1 MVEKASSRLRVLAL
15 LIALMFIALTTRLW
29 FLQVLAAQGFEADAK
44 NNSARIEFTNAL
56 RGQIYD
62 ANGRPLVM
70 NNESLELRITPSE
83 LGDQGEAVILRVSK
97 LTGVEP
103 AAIAKQLQ
111 STRYLP
117 TQAIPVAEFVS
128 KKAQWY
134 VRENPER
141 FPGVEV
147 VDTAV
152 RTYPQGSLAAHILGF
167 TGLIQGD
174 QYEALKAQGY
184 GLNDIVGQAGLESV
198 YEKYLRG
205 TPGKTKLIVNSD
217 GDLIRTLGSVAPV
230 PGDDLRLS
238 LDVRVQTLAQQAL
251 LDGMAHA
258 RATMQDENGAPLKA
272 NAGSVVVLDAN
283 TGGVVAMVTTPTFN
297 PSWYVHGLTDAQA
310 KYLFHNKKAS
320 PSTNRAI
327 QAEYTPGSTFKSI
340 TALAAVKEGIA
351 SLSGNYECTP
361 SYTKSGDK
369 SGTVFNN
376 WTTANLGYMTI
387 SHALAISC
395 DTVFDAFGGAFYDR
409 YVQNALGTNSDVL
422 ARDLRQW
429 GFGQPTG
436 IDLPGEYT
444 GLVPDPAWAATA
456 TDSMGRKLFPYGW
469 VPGGDILTM
478 IGSGYIQVTPLQL
491 ARGYMAIANGG
502 HLCQPHIVDEIVPA
516 DERSVK
522 KVDGNCDQTIPYTP
536 QQLGYIRDAL
546 HGVVSTGGT
555 AACAFSGFPTSQIA
569 VAGKT
574 GTAERP
580 PAQDTSWFVAMVG
593 PDPNKPDYVIVTS
606 VEQAGFGGST
616 AAPITRKV
624 IDALYPDLQDT
635 AAPNCDTPDR

>member
-44 NNSARIEFTNAL
+44 NNSVRFDYTDAL
-56 RGQIYD
+56 RGQMFD
-62 ANGRPLVM
+62 ASGKPLVM
-70 NNESLELRITPSE
+70 NTDSLEVRITPSE
-83 LGDQGEAVILRVSK
+83 LGDQGEAVILRVAS
-97 LTGVEP
+97 LTGVQP

-117 TQAIPVAEFVS
+117 TQAIPVAEFVP
-128 KKAQWY
+128 KQVQWY
-134 VRENPER
+134 IRENPKK

-147 VDTAV
+147 GEAPV
-152 RTYPQGSLAAHILGF
+152 RTYPQGSLAAHILGY
-167 TGLIQGD
+167 TGLIQPQ
-174 QYEALKAQGY
+174 QYADMKDQGY

-205 TPGKTKLIVNSD
+205 TEGKQKIIVNSD
-217 GDLIRTLGSVAPV
+217 GNVIRTLGSTPPV
-230 PGDDLRLS
+230 PGDDLQLS
-238 LDVRVQTLAQQAL
+238 LDVRVQKLAQKAL

-258 RATMQDENGAPLKA
+258 RATMHDLNGAPLKA

-283 TGGVVAMVTTPTFN
+283 TGGVVAMVSTPTYN
-297 PSWYVHGLTDAQA
+297 PAWYVHGLTPAESN
-310 KYLFHNKKAS
+310 YLFHNKNA
-320 PSTNRAI
+320 PSLNRTI
-327 QAEYTPGSTFKSI
+327 QATYTPGSTFKSI
-340 TALAAVKEGIA
+340 TGLAAVKEGIA
-351 SLSGNYECTP
+351 SLNGSYECTP
-361 SYTKSGDK
+361 SYTKAGDK

-376 WTTANLGYMTI
+376 WTTANLGYMSI

-395 DTVFDAFGGAFYDR
+395 DTVFDAFGGSFYDR
-409 YVQNALGTNSDVL
+409 YVQNPLGANSDLL

-436 IDLPGEYT
+436 VDLPAEST

-456 TDSMGRKLFPYGW
+456 TDSTGRKLFPYGW

-491 ARGYMAIANGG
+491 ARAYMAIANGG
-502 HLCQPHIVDEIVPA
+502 HLCEPHIVNQIVDA
-516 DERSVK
+516 EGRVAK
-522 KVDGNCDQTIPYTP
+522 KVDGSCDQMIPYSP
-536 QQLGYIRDAL
+536 QELAYVRDAL
-546 HGVVSTGGT
+546 HGVVASGGT
-555 AACAFSGFPTSQIA
+555 ASCAFTGFPTSQIA

-580 PAQDTSWFVAMVG
+580 PAQDTSWFAAMVG

-606 VEQAGFGGST
+606 VEQAGFGGAT
-616 AAPITRKV
+616 AAPITRNV
-624 IDALYPDLQDT
+624 IDALYPGLHDT